1 MKQILHNLKSNSG
14 YQIRVLLILVL
25 FPMFTNFAS
34 AQATTP
40 IPDPNFEQAL
50 IDLLLDSGPIDGEVL
65 TSNISSVAIL
75 DIRDKGITN
84 LAGIEDFTSLEELFC
99 NNESV
104 GFGNDNAIT
113 TLDVSGFPNLIRLYC
128 QNNQITDLNISG
140 LTKLEALDTSNNPF
154 IDTTLDVHLNPNLYY
169 LVCQNNGLTDLN
181 ISGLTS
187 LQTLIVWDNQL
198 TLLDVSNN
206 LDLTYL
212 DCDDNLFTS
221 LDVTGLTKLDT
232 FYCSGNQ
239 LSSINVSEQTNLR
252 IFFCYSNTPAGID
265 IFVNNVPA
273 AYTSSITINPDSLDY
288 YWRKDP
294 VSVYT
299 YCQSGLTTTW
309 TSALGGSWDNGVPT
323 SETAAIISYN
333 YSEAANIDACSL
345 TINGNAIVTIPSSF
359 KVTLNAPITVE
370 AGSSFT
376 LSNDVNLIQTNK
388 LTVNS
393 GDITVNRNSSLLK
406 RLDYT
411 LWSSPVS
418 GAQTL
423 ANFSP
428 LTTQSP
434 SRFYSFDTN
443 YNTGGVN
450 GAYSTIASPTTATF
464 SAGAGYMI
472 RMPNTNPLTGYDAG
486 TATLAYP
493 GVFTGLPNNGDIP
506 VNLSYIDAPRSYNLV
521 GNPYPTVIDADTFI
535 NANTAN
541 IENTLY
547 FWRKTNGASGSAY
560 ATYTEGGGTTTEPGI
575 PAPNGKI
582 QIGQGFFVQAKSAVT
597 VPAFFTNTMR
607 EASPSSTQF
616 FKTKKVAEKDRVW
629 LNLTNTTGVFSQTLV
644 AYLPDA
650 TSGVDR
656 YDGKYINDSKIALT
670 SNINNEEY
678 TIQSRPAFDVS
689 DVVALN
695 LKTNIAGD
703 YTIAIDHADGLFAN
717 GQDVYLV
724 DSKTGTET
732 NLKTSSYTFAAVS
745 GVDNTRFSLKYQK
758 TLKVDAP
765 VFNENSVTVYRNNGV
780 VYVNSKESII
790 NNIKV
795 YDVQGRLIAEQKNVK
810 ASTATINNLK
820 TIHQVLIVKVTSE
833 DNKVIS
839 KKVAN

>member
-1 MKQILHNLKSNSG
+1 MKQILHNLKSNSR

-34 AQATTP
+34 AQYTT
-40 IPDPNFEQAL
+40 IPDDNFEQAL
-50 IDLLLDSGPIDGEVL
+50 INLGIDTNPVLDDQVL
-65 TSNISSVAIL
+65 TSAIVGVDVLDLTGKNIASLEGINGFINLNQLYCGNNALTSL
-75 DIRDKGITN
+75 DISGLTN
-84 LAGIEDFTSLEELFC
+84 LWELVVKNNSL
-99 NNESV
+99 SS
-104 GFGNDNAIT
+104 
-113 TLDVSGFPNLIRLYC
+113 LDVSASPYLYYLDC
-128 QNNQITDLNISG
+128 EKNQLTYLNISG
-140 LTKLEALDTSNNPF
+140 LTGLD
-154 IDTTLDVHLNPNLYY
+154 
-169 LVCQNNGLTDLN
+169 
-181 ISGLTS
+181 
-187 LQTLIVWDNQL
+187 TLIVWTNQL
-198 TLLDVSNN
+198 TTLDVSNN
-206 LDLTYL
+206 PNLKYL
-212 DCDDNLFTS
+212 DCDGNKFTS
-221 LDVTGLTKLDT
+221 INVVGLTKLDQ

-239 LSSINVSEQTNLR
+239 LTSIDVSGTTNLNT
-252 IFFCYSNTPAGID
+252 FYCYLNTPSGID
-265 IFVNNVPA
+265 IFVDNVQA
-273 AYTSSITINPDSLDY
+273 ANTKSTTIDPITGDYFWKKDATSI
-288 YWRKDP
+288 
-294 VSVYT
+294 YT

-309 TSALGGSWDNGVPT
+309 TSASGGSWDNGAPT
-323 SETAAIISYN
+323 SGTAAIISSN
-333 YSEAANIDACSL
+333 YGVAANIDACTL
-345 TINGNAIVTIPSSF
+345 TINNSAIVTIPSGF

-376 LSNDVNLIQTNK
+376 LSNNANLIQTNK
-388 LTVNS
+388 LSVNS
-393 GDITVNRNSSLLK
+393 GDITVNRNSSALK

-411 LWSSPVS
+411 LWSSPVT
-418 GAQTL
+418 GTQTL

-428 LTTQSP
+428 LTSQSP
-434 SRFYSFDTN
+434 SRFYTFDTA

-472 RMPNTNPLTGYDAG
+472 RMPNTDPTSGYDAG

-493 GVFTGLPNNGDIP
+493 GVFTGLPNNGD
-506 VNLSYIDAPRSYNLV
+506 VSVTLSYIDAQRSYNLV
-521 GNPYPTVIDADTFI
+521 GNPYPTVIDAEKFI
-535 NANTAN
+535 TANTTK

-560 ATYTEGGGTTTEPGI
+560 ATYTAGGGTTTEPGI

-597 VPAFFTNTMR
+597 VPAFFTNAMR
-607 EASPSSTQF
+607 EAAPTSTQF

-629 LNLTNTTGVFSQTLV
+629 LNLTNTTGVFSQALV

-650 TSGVDR
+650 TSGVDS

-678 TIQSRPAFDVS
+678 TIQGRPAFDAS

-695 LKTNIAGD
+695 FKTNIAGD

-724 DSKTGTET
+724 DSKTGAET
-732 NLKTSSYTFAAVS
+732 NLKTSSYTFTAAS

-765 VFNENSVTVYRNNGV
+765 VFNENSVTVYKNNGV

-795 YDVQGRLIAEQKNVK
+795 YDVQGRLIAEQKDVK

-820 TIHQVLIVKVTSE
+820 AIHQVLIVKVTSE
-833 DNKVIS
+833 DNNVVS